1 MAELTLLINNTTNDT
16 EVVNIGTDWI
26 AVDPTLDWFIFT
38 AGGAGVANGSAI
50 PDETSLNRCATQ
62 LSSVDPVIVS
72 KYFLADY
79 SANLLKEVKMA
90 GNQNKRYVFACSF
103 DGATATEPQL
113 EAWDN
118 SGMDTYASPALGSGL
133 ATASWFKGI
142 CTTLALPGTNWTG
155 TALAGS
161 GVSNIVLLN
170 NGSGAL
176 TVADILYFNFK
187 IIIPAGYLTPGLTTP
202 ILAVVYTTN

>member
-26 AVDPTLDWFIFT
+26 GVDPDTDWFIFS
-38 AGGAGVANGSAI
+38 AGGSGVANGSVI
-50 PDETSLNRCATQ
+50 PSETLLNRYAVQ
-62 LSSVDPVIVS
+62 LDPINPVIVS

-79 SANLLKEVKMA
+79 SANLLKELKMA
-90 GNQNKRYVFACSF
+90 GNQNKRYSIACSF

-118 SGMDTYASPALGSGL
+118 DSMNSYAISALGSG
-133 ATASWFKGI
+133 TPSSSWYKAI
-142 CTTLALPGTNWTG
+142 CTTAALPGVNWTG
-155 TALAGS
+155 VSLAGS

-187 IIIPAGYLTPGLTTP
+187 ITIPGGYVTPGLHTP